1 MAEHQDRMANLPS
14 SQEVID
20 NARVRKSVRTST
32 EKFMDALKS
41 PSYVQSYL
49 LGSAAFMVL
58 VPAGWMAVV
67 PSALAYYTWATG
79 RRYRLH
85 FRGPVSWQGPD
96 YSDPDPAR
104 PGKYSDTNGIL
115 YLGLDQGSGE
125 ELWVTNSDAR
135 RHGFVLGTTGSGKA
149 LPWDSLILT
158 RRGFI
163 MNCDIRPGDI
173 LVHAD
178 GGETVVESV
187 HPQGE
192 RQVIMVWLD
201 DGRFVECSPDHLWTV
216 DVQGA
221 GAAPSLEGRRTM
233 ETRDLGIMV
242 EGYGASIDVRLPL
255 PAPVDLTEG
264 SDLLS
269 DTNAARAADMGFAN
283 AGVLASGC
291 GTAALRR
298 RFLAA
303 WFHHAAPILEQV
315 RGADG
320 AMEWRLRG
328 LTADDAQEVK
338 RIVRSLGG
346 RAVTYVPARKRSVF
360 GRLSRRFGPSRRRVG
375 RRLDVAVNLPGT
387 GMEDIFGVAAL
398 APVTAPRVVR
408 VEATDRTV
416 SMICLKTSREDGLYI
431 VEDFVVTHN
440 TELLL
445 GLITQSMMWSS
456 GFLFIDGKGTAEFY
470 TRIWALARR
479 FGREDDVRVLNF
491 TGEGGDPDAPPGG
504 PGVQSNTSNPF
515 AKGDSD
521 QLMNILVSI
530 MGDAGKGNDMWKDR
544 ATTLVTA
551 SMKAMVEMRDRGDI
565 IFNVQVLREFLALG
579 KGVEES
585 ILGRNKEI
593 RSIKDLPDE
602 AWEEMRSRAGMIEI
616 YLRALNGEFSS
627 ATLVALKGF
636 FDSLPGFDEKA
647 ALNGKTQS
655 GKCNEQFNFL
665 YMQLTKPLSTF
676 ADSYRHIFMTPFG
689 EVDMADVMLNRRILV
704 VLLPALKKAKAEM
717 QNCGKV
723 IVSLIKIMMGNAS
736 GASLEGDKR
745 QVNDASP
752 TRSVSPFIV
761 VLDEV
766 GYYMVDGIDVM
777 MAQARSLSFMVILA
791 GQDMAAMQAVSKE
804 ISEITMANASVFAAG
819 KCVDGGRTLEAIQ
832 KVFGKVKVAVWSGFE
847 VMPGMMGGSRVV
859 NRKEISFEEVDR
871 VSLRELQALQP
882 GEFYYLFDGALAKS
896 FSFFIGTEK
905 PDRYEINKFVLI
917 RGPMDTVPNLDQTE
931 DLRFMSGYSGCAH
944 RLLALTDRRELHQA
958 PRDMLDL
965 GLKVAAQIRERAGD
979 KAAKIGLRAEAAAIL
994 TCYEADFG
1002 SAETMDY
1009 EDLEDIEGTIVLD
1022 DVDEIEPGESIRKVN
1037 SPSTPERHQGMID
1050 ILMAQNAARIQAEK
1064 MKRLAP
1070 STEEE
1075 QREETMKISEFFERI
1090 SRNREA
1096 FERLLLED
1104 DMDSK
1109 AGVELIRSSVISR
1122 PIVGDIQKR
1131 GREAMGALERMGD
1144 R

>member
-1 MAEHQDRMANLPS
+1 MAEHHDRMANLPS
-14 SQEVID
+14 NTEVID
-20 NARVRKSVRTST
+20 NARVRKSVRTGS
-32 EKFMDALKS
+32 EKFFDTLKS
-41 PSYVQSYL
+41 PTYVQSFL
-49 LGSAAFMVL
+49 LGSAACIVAL
-58 VPAGWMAVV
+58 PSGWMALV
-67 PSALAYYTWATG
+67 PLSLCYYTWATS
-79 RRYRLH
+79 RRYRLQ
-85 FRGPVSWQGPD
+85 FRGPVSWKGPD
-96 YSDPDPAR
+96 YSDPHPAKK
-104 PGKYSDTNGIL
+104 GEYSDTSGIL

-149 LPWDSLILT
+149 LPDDALVLT
-158 RRGFI
+158 RRGFV
-163 MNCDIRPGDI
+163 MNRDIRPGDI

-192 RQVIMVWLD
+192 RQVIVVWLD

-216 DVQGA
+216 DVRGMGA
-221 GAAPSLEGRRTM
+221 TPSQEGRRTM

-264 SDLLS
+264 SALL
-269 DTNAARAADMGFAN
+269 TETHAVRAADMGFAN

-291 GTAALRR
+291 GTAAERR
-298 RFLAA
+298 RFLAH
-303 WFHHAAPILEQV
+303 WFRHADCRLERV

-320 AMEWRLRG
+320 RPEWRLRG
-328 LTADDAQEVK
+328 LSTDDAQEVK

-346 RAVTYVPARKRSVF
+346 RAVTYVPARNSGVF
-360 GRLSRRFGPSRRRVG
+360 GRLARRFGPPRRKTG
-375 RRLDVAVNLPGT
+375 RRLDVAVNLPG
-387 GMEDIFGVAAL
+387 MKEIFGVDPVAL
-398 APVTAPRVVR
+398 LEAPRIVR
-408 VEATDRTV
+408 VEATDRRVPMTCV
-416 SMICLKTSREDGLYI
+416 KTSRPDGLYI

-551 SMKAMVEMRDRGDI
+551 SMKAMVEMRNRGDI

-585 ILGRNKEI
+585 LLGRKEMK
-593 RSIKDLPDE
+593 SISDIPAE
-602 AWEEMRSRAGMIEI
+602 AWEEMRARAGMIEI

-704 VLLPALKKAKAEM
+704 VLLPALQKAKAEM

-736 GASLEGDKR
+736 GSSLEGDKR

-752 TRSVSPFIV
+752 TKSVSPFIV

-847 VMPGMMGGSRVV
+847 VMPGMMGSSRVV

-917 RGPMDTVPNLDQTE
+917 RGPMDTVPNLDQSE
-931 DLRFMSGYSGCAH
+931 ELRFMGGYSGCAH
-944 RLLALTDRRELHQA
+944 RLLALVDGRPLLD
-958 PRDMLDL
+958 PPKDMLDL
-965 GLKVAAQIRERAGD
+965 GLRVAEEIRARAGK
-979 KAAKIGLRAEAAAIL
+979 KAGQIGLKAEAAAIL

-1002 SAETMDY
+1002 SADTMDY
-1009 EDLEDIEGTIVLD
+1009 DDLEEVDGTEVIGEVEDIR
-1022 DVDEIEPGESIRKVN
+1022 PGESIRKVN
-1037 SPSTPERHQGMID
+1037 STSAPERHQGMID

-1064 MKRLAP
+1064 MKRLSPA
-1070 STEEE
+1070 TEEE
-1075 QREETMKISEFFERI
+1075 QREESLKISEFFERI

-1096 FERLLLED
+1096 FERLLLDD
-1104 DMDSK
+1104 DMDAK
-1109 AGVELIRSSVISR
+1109 MGADLIRQSVTSR
-1122 PIVGDIQKR
+1122 PIVGEIQKR
-1131 GREAMGALERMGD
+1131 GREAMGALERMGEG
-1144 R
+1144 